1 MASSIWEDF
10 KNLFKSDDQLEE
22 EKRKKIDE
30 ALNQENAVVDKLK
43 ELEKQYNDSLPKEE
57 EPDIDSLFPK
67 ESGLKEIDY
76 TARTD
81 EDIVKEAQDRIDLSK
96 KQAVNNLDDK
106 YQSAID
112 ALSENKKSA
121 GETLKQSYENLDK
134 LYKQLRES
142 ANDDMLKRGIAR
154 SSIATNNMD
163 ALDASHL
170 KSASDAE
177 SAYSKA
183 VANINDGIAKLE
195 RDKDTALE
203 ELDLKY
209 AVELDEKINAL
220 KAERDKTVEKYEKY
234 NNEVRQKNEAY
245 EANRQKKIS
254 EYLKQSEKDK
264 LEKEKQQREY
274 ESKYGYSGEKL
285 KNYAE
290 RYQVAFD
297 FYSSLSPDIAADAL
311 KASPN
316 MKYYLGE
323 YYDKLLSSLKSNDT
337 SKKRYF

>member
-57 EPDIDSLFPK
+57 EVDLDSLFPK
-67 ESGLKEIDY
+67 ESGLKEIGY
-76 TARTD
+76 TPRTD
-81 EDIVKEAQDRIDLSK
+81 DDIVKEAQGRIDLSK

-112 ALSENKKSA
+112 ALAENKKAA

-134 LYKQLRES
+134 LYKQLREN
-142 ANDDMLKRGIAR
+142 ANDNLLKRGIAR
-154 SSIATNNMD
+154 SSIAAGSMD

-183 VANINDGIAKLE
+183 VANINDSIAKLE
-195 RDKDTALE
+195 RDKDTALG

-209 AVELDEKINAL
+209 AVELEDKINEL

-234 NNEVRQKNEAY
+234 NNEIRQKNEAY
-245 EANRQKKIS
+245 EENRQKKIS
-254 EYLKQSEKDK
+254 DYLKQAEKNK

-274 ESKYGYSGEKL
+274 ESQYGYSGDKL
-285 KNYAE
+285 KNYSE
-290 RYQVAFD
+290 RYQVAYD

-323 YYDKLLSSLKSNDT
+323 YYNKLLSSLQ
-337 SKKRYF
+337 SKDNSQKRYF

>member
-30 ALNQENAVVDKLK
+30 ALSQENAVVDRLK

-112 ALSENKKSA
+112 ALSENKKA
-121 GETLKQSYENLDK
+121 ADETLKQSYENLDK

-183 VANINDGIAKLE
+183 VANINDDIAKLE

-203 ELDLKY
+203 ELDLKC
-209 AVELDEKINAL
+209 AVELDEKINTL